1 MNTIPIEQGR
11 IIAEKLL
18 EEALL
23 RLEIAHER
31 SVEVCNVI
39 GLILHCG

>member
-11 IIAEKLL
+11 IIAERLL

-23 RLEIAHER
+23 RLEISHER
-31 SVEVCNVI
+31 IIEVCTVV
-39 GLILHCG
+39 GLILYCG

>member
-23 RLEIAHER
+23 RLE
-31 SVEVCNVI
+31 SVQEFSVCTVV
-39 GLILHCG
+39 GLILYCG